1 MMHRIGNPK
10 TSLFGFRI
18 SDFGFNRLMPQP
30 PGFSW
35 IEKPLLAAMARPEGP
50 EDLEWLRQQGIELLL
65 SLTEDPPR
73 RDWVN
78 SAGLLLVHGPL
89 IDMEAATEEQLN
101 RCVATIVKAH
111 ERKMGVTVHCGA
123 GLGRTGMVLACYFID
138 KGLNASNAMA
148 RVRRLRP
155 GSIETKEQ
163 EDAIVQFHREKESGT

>member
-1 MMHRIGNPK
+1 
-10 TSLFGFRI
+10 
-18 SDFGFNRLMPQP
+18 MPQP

-50 EDLEWLRQQGIELLL
+50 EDLEWLRQQGIELLM

-78 SAGLLLVHGPL
+78 STGLLLVHEPMV
-89 IDMEAATEEQLN
+89 DMEAPPQEQLH
-101 RCVATIVKAH
+101 RCVAAIVKAH
-111 ERKMGVTVHCGA
+111 ERKMGMAIHCAA
-123 GLGRTGMVLACYFID
+123 GLGRTGVVLACYFID

-155 GSIETKEQ
+155 GSVETAEQ
-163 EDAIVQFHREKESGT
+163 EDAVVEFYRKKELGE